1 MGLVIWHGNES
12 THLCGL
18 LVLLNTL
25 SFPMKNRFLVPQPRM
40 YTGTRGIFF
49 TLKIYMS
56 KNNNG
61 ACHRPHIMAGRRL
74 PFVLSPRLCLFPRPA
89 PALFICWFVCW
100 LLHCHPKRRVHA
112 IQSPSATT
120 RSSIW
125 TPSNLPPPPPRVV
138 YLIIVKLY
146 INMKSYD
153 YMISYPPP
161 TSFIVENEQLFKVT
175 RHIMIQ
181 SEQLETKDGEWKGAS
196 RGGW

>member
-1 MGLVIWHGNES
+1 VAKPLSACPNEKS
-12 THLCGL
+12 FFCTAAAYVPGDKWDFFHPENSKKIIKERVTDHTSWLDAASP
-18 LVLLNTL
+18 L
-25 SFPMKNRFLVPQPRM
+25 SSHHVFASCRAQP
-40 YTGTRGIFF
+40 
-49 TLKIYMS
+49 
-56 KNNNG
+56 
-61 ACHRPHIMAGRRL
+61 P
-74 PFVLSPRLCLFPRPA
+74 LCLFVG
-89 PALFICWFVCW
+89 LFVC
-100 LLHCHPKRRVHA
+100 CCIVA
-112 IQSPSATT
+112 QNAGT
-120 RSSIW
+120 
-125 TPSNLPPPPPRVV
+125 TPSNLPQPPPRVV